1 VRARPLALFLFLI
14 PSLVRV
20 VPLAADWETL
30 YAARLAGS
38 LAYRK
43 ALSQLRQAEL
53 KVAQQERVYLPYFGL
68 RSASATSPTS
78 TSSIRVTDG
87 VLQSSAIAAELRFE
101 NLLGADLTITA
112 PLVFGGS
119 PAPAFGNPS
128 ITLSRPILAESGTEL
143 LRSRAAFI
151 RARASVEKAAS
162 DVRLGLVSDILD
174 AYRSVR
180 VVESH
185 RRNLATLERLR
196 DVTRSETDVRAVERR
211 ILQARR
217 AILVADA
224 ALQAIDAEVR
234 AEAEALYPEVQERV
248 EGWVRELPGNEAPT
262 PESAEVAAQ
271 RLELAAAE
279 RERSLWFLPYLPN
292 PTLSASLAYDLEKPG
307 LSWQV
312 SLLFSTDVVDRGE
325 RAVASS
331 ARREGPDLAR
341 LGLESAERSLERSV
355 ASARNAL
362 EVLDLDRRIQAL
374 DVEDARQIVEQWQ
387 ELFARGFVTEED
399 VVMVEID
406 LAVEE
411 LDAVEIEHDYLRKQ
425 LELLPYFRSAVGG
438 GAKQE

>member
-1 VRARPLALFLFLI
+1 MRVRALALSLLLV
-14 PSLVRV
+14 PSLARV
-20 VPLAADWETL
+20 APLAADWEAL
-30 YAARLAGS
+30 YAARLAGN

-43 ALSQLRQAEL
+43 AQSQLRQAEL
-53 KVAQQERVYLPYFGL
+53 KVAREERVYLPYLGL
-68 RSASATSPTS
+68 RSASPTSPTS
-78 TSSIRVTDG
+78 TSSIRMTDG
-87 VLQSSAIAAELRFE
+87 VLQSSALAAELRFE
-101 NLLGADLTITA
+101 NLLGADLTFTA

-119 PAPAFGNPS
+119 LAPAFGNPS
-128 ITLSRPILAESGTEL
+128 VSLSRPILAESGTEL
-143 LRSRAAFI
+143 LRSRAALI
-151 RARASVEKAAS
+151 RARGSVEKAAS

-217 AILVADA
+217 AILLADG
-224 ALQAIDAEVR
+224 ALQAIDAEVK
-234 AEAEALYPEVQERV
+234 AEAESLYPEVQERV
-248 EGWVRELPGNEAPT
+248 RGWVRAMPGKGAPP
-262 PESAEVAAQ
+262 PESAELAAQ

-292 PTLSASLAYDLEKPG
+292 PTVSASLAYDLDKPG
-307 LSWQV
+307 PSWQV
-312 SLLFSTDVVDRGE
+312 SLLFSTDIVDRGE
-325 RAVASS
+325 RAVASN

-341 LGLESAERSLERSV
+341 LGLESAQRSLERSV
-355 ASARNAL
+355 ASAGNAL
-362 EVLDLDRRIQAL
+362 EVLDLDRRIKAL
-374 DVEDARQIVEQWQ
+374 DVEDARELVKQWK

-425 LELLPYFRSAVGG
+425 LELLPYFGSALGG
-438 GAKQE
+438 ETKQE

>member
-1 VRARPLALFLFLI
+1 M
-14 PSLVRV
+14 
-20 VPLAADWETL
+20 
-30 YAARLAGS
+30 
-38 LAYRK
+38 
-43 ALSQLRQAEL
+43 
-53 KVAQQERVYLPYFGL
+53 
-68 RSASATSPTS
+68 
-78 TSSIRVTDG
+78 
-87 VLQSSAIAAELRFE
+87 
-101 NLLGADLTITA
+101 
-112 PLVFGGS
+112 
-119 PAPAFGNPS
+119 
-128 ITLSRPILAESGTEL
+128 
-143 LRSRAAFI
+143 
-151 RARASVEKAAS
+151 EKAAS

-217 AILVADA
+217 AILLADA
-224 ALQAIDAEVR
+224 ALQAIDAGVT

-248 EGWVRELPGNEAPT
+248 RGWVRAMPGKGT
-262 PESAEVAAQ
+262 PPPDSAELAAQ

-292 PTLSASLAYDLEKPG
+292 PTVSASLAYDLDKPG

-312 SLLFSTDVVDRGE
+312 ALLFSTDIVDRGE

-341 LGLESAERSLERSV
+341 LGLESAQRSLERSV
-355 ASARNAL
+355 ASAWNAL

-374 DVEDARQIVEQWQ
+374 DVEDARELVKQWK

-425 LELLPYFRSAVGG
+425 LELLPYFGSALGG
-438 GAKQE
+438 ETKQE